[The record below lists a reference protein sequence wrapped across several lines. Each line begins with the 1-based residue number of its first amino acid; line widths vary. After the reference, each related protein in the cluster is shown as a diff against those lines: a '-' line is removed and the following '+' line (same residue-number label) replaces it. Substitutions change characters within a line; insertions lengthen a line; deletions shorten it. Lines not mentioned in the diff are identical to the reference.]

1 MQNRKMILNK
11 KSGARRSA
19 GASALIISLLILCSA
34 VLLPFQAHADSD
46 GTEKLPLSHAS
57 TYFIKNLETGSVL
70 KSTDAAVPIRPS
82 STVKIMAG
90 LLLCEKYGASLD
102 NVIEITPA
110 MAKDNNAS
118 RSIGLISGQKP
129 TVRDLIYLTVCGS
142 FNDAL
147 KALAIDGYTSPESLT
162 AAMNERA
169 IRLGMTSTHYD
180 NPYGLDSDGARTC
193 LSDLVVLAE
202 AAMNN
207 GLFMTVSSAKDYTP
221 EKLPASYAFNNHNK
235 LISPSKYR
243 NTDCRGMNAG
253 NTPGSG
259 YSVVTVSEKKGI
271 SYLCIVMGADSVDG
285 VDYSYAVANGLIN
298 WAFSSY
304 ENKIILKPTDIVCE
318 IPVTLSVTDKIVLAV
333 PAGTVEA
340 YLPKSYSAGKE
351 ISIRHTLYSSE
362 LEAPV
367 IEGDEVGIVSVYCD
381 GELVGTTK
389 LVSKNSVERSTL
401 LYSLEKIRDFSKSD
415 FFIGAL
421 ITAAV
426 LVIVWITVGAFVR
439 GTRKK
444 KKRTR

>member
-1 MQNRKMILNK
+1 MFFNI

-19 GASALIISLLILCSA
+19 GASALLISLLILSCA
-34 VLLPFQAHADSD
+34 LMFPYQARAESD
-46 GTEKLPLSHAS
+46 GTEKLPLSHAGA
-57 TYFIKNLETGSVL
+57 YFIKNLETGSVL
-70 KSTDAAVPIRPS
+70 KSTDVGASIRPS

-90 LLLCEKYGASLD
+90 LLLCERYGGSLD
-102 NVIEITPA
+102 DVIEITPA

-118 RSIGLISGQKP
+118 RSIGLIAGQKP

-147 KALAIDGYTSPESLT
+147 KALAIDGYSSPESLT

-193 LSDLVVLAE
+193 LSDLVILAE

-207 GLFMTVSSAKDYTP
+207 GLFMTASSAKDYTP

-235 LISPSKYR
+235 LIGPSKYR
-243 NTDCRGMNAG
+243 NTECRGMNAG

-285 VDYSYAVANGLIN
+285 VEYSYAVANGLIN

-318 IPVTLSVTDKIVLAV
+318 
-333 PAGTVEA
+333 
-340 YLPKSYSAGKE
+340 
-351 ISIRHTLYSSE
+351 
-362 LEAPV
+362 
-367 IEGDEVGIVSVYCD
+367 
-381 GELVGTTK
+381 
-389 LVSKNSVERSTL
+389 
-401 LYSLEKIRDFSKSD
+401 
-415 FFIGAL
+415 
-421 ITAAV
+421 
-426 LVIVWITVGAFVR
+426 
-439 GTRKK
+439 
-444 KKRTR
+444 